1 MCPGVH
7 PSAGSLTLLSELKST
22 HIIRLPCSFKW
33 KKIYILFC
41 LSFRKKKCVVLLPK
55 KGGLALALPSP
66 LVFLNT
72 SPLLPLFD
80 SAAMS

>member
-1 MCPGVH
+1 M
-7 PSAGSLTLLSELKST
+7 EKN
-22 HIIRLPCSFKW
+22 IYSF
-33 KKIYILFC
+33 
-41 LSFRKKKCVVLLPK
+41 LSFLQEKKCVVLLPK